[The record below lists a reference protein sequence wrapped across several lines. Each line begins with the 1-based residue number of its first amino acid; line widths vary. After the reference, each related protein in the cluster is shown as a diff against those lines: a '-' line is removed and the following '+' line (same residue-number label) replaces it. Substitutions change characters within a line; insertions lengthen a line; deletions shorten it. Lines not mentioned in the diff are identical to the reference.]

1 MQSSRPQP
9 TTSNR
14 PGTRGAGARPPS
26 RPRTAGSIS
35 GGPST
40 SQQVICALTESRG
53 VVAQVG
59 LAFINISTAECTLC
73 EICDSQTYVRTLHKL
88 AVFDP
93 LEILIPET
101 ILPPRTS
108 KLPGIIQENLP
119 GVRLTTLPRKYYNE
133 NIGTDYISRLSFKSE
148 AEAVQVAISG
158 KFYAISAAA
167 AVIKHIEVHYNIGFV
182 GHSLRVRYQSS
193 EGAMVIDF
201 STVQNLELI
210 QNLRNPKSGD
220 CLFGLLNN
228 TVTPMGGRLL
238 RSSILQPLTDTSIL
252 KDRLDAVEELAT
264 SEEMFFGTK
273 KALQGFGDMDK
284 LLTSLI
290 TVPANSSLKF
300 SEKSINDVILL
311 KKELASITPI
321 HEALV
326 GCSSKLLLAVRS
338 LCSFEK
344 VQAVQDFIDEAISPD
359 AVWAS
364 TPVDLRHQ
372 RCYAVKSGVNGLLDV
387 ARQTYKEATEDLH
400 VLFQE
405 IAREYNLPTLEI
417 KYDAQRGYYLR
428 LPVADIEDAPLPP
441 IFVNIMKKKK
451 FVECTT
457 LDIMKRNARIGD
469 AMTEVLLMSDRTI
482 QDLIDAIRGEMFA
495 LYKVCEGVAMLDMI
509 SSFATLVTLY
519 EYTRP
524 EFKNTLA
531 IKDGRHPIREK
542 IHKEKLIP
550 NDVYASQQTRFQII
564 TGCNMSGKSTY
575 IRQIALMTI
584 MAQIGSYVPAS
595 YGCFPITTHLFARV
609 SMDDGIEANVS
620 TFAAEMRETAFILKN
635 ATEGSMVIMDELG
648 RGTCTRDGLAIAI
661 AVCEALIE
669 KRAFVWFA
677 THFRELGAVLS
688 RRAGVVSLHMQV
700 EVGIPVYIINF
711 LIRSFILTM
720 LPNNTKMRP
729 DQNLTSMLY
738 KIADGPAT
746 EKHYGINLARI
757 IGLPSTIITR
767 ASEVSNIIAQNAEL
781 KKMTSKG
788 YRKSERQRLILQLV
802 EHLQQARGS
811 KMTNMALRGWLG
823 RLQAEFAEAMG
834 KLKDADEESESS
846 ESGDDD
852 ETTTNATTTEDH
864 SRESNIRSGDGDAM
878 DTSSDGT
885 PILMPSEQEDSEEE
899 EEEETTENTETMQ
912 TSDTS
917 GHSGWSG
924 FTTTTTNS
932 HSHSRS
938 YISEDTGESGSG
950 VQDEEMEYTG
960 YLPHTFNSEDLLEGI
975 EELSDVEDQI

>member
-1 MQSSRPQP
+1 MQSSHPQT
-9 TTSNR
+9 TTSNH

-59 LAFINISTAECTLC
+59 LAFVNVSTAECTLC

-108 KLPGIIQENLP
+108 KIPGIIQENLP
-119 GVRLTTLPRKYYNE
+119 GARLTTLPRKYYNE
-133 NIGTDYISRLSFKSE
+133 NIGMDYISRLSFKSE
-148 AEAVQVAISG
+148 AESVQVAISG

-167 AVIKHIEVHYNIGFV
+167 AVIKHIELQYNIGFV

-252 KDRLDAVEELAT
+252 DDRLDAVEELAT

-273 KALQGFGDMDK
+273 KALQGFGDMNR

-344 VQAVQDFIDEAISPD
+344 VQVLQGFIDEAISPD
-359 AVWAS
+359 AVWANAMQS
-364 TPVDLRHQ
+364 N
-372 RCYAVKSGVNGLLDV
+372 GVNGLLDV

-428 LPVADIEDAPLPP
+428 LPIADIEDAPLPP
-441 IFVNIMKKKK
+441 IFVNIMRKKK
-451 FVECTT
+451 FMECTT

-495 LYKVCEGVAMLDMI
+495 LYKSLSA
-509 SSFATLVTLY
+509 
-519 EYTRP
+519 RP
-524 EFKNTLA
+524 EFKDTLA

-550 NDVYASQQTRFQII
+550 NDFFASQQTRFQII

-688 RRAGVVSLHMQV
+688 RRAGVISLHMQV
-700 EVGIPVYIINF
+700 E
-711 LIRSFILTM
+711 
-720 LPNNTKMRP
+720 MRP

-746 EKHYGINLARI
+746 EKHYGINLAKI

-767 ASEVSNIIAQNAEL
+767 ASEVSNTIAQNAEL
-781 KKMTSKG
+781 KRMTSKG

-802 EHLQQARGS
+802 EHLQQARSS
-811 KMTNMALRGWLG
+811 KMTNMALKAWLG
-823 RLQAEFAEAMG
+823 RLQAEFVETMG
-834 KLKDADEESESS
+834 NLKDADDENESS
-846 ESGDDD
+846 ESEDD
-852 ETTTNATTTEDH
+852 ETTTVTTTEGQ
-864 SRESNIRSGDGDAM
+864 SRESHIRSGDVDAM

-885 PILMPSEQEDSEEE
+885 PILMPSEQEDSGEEE
-899 EEEETTENTETMQ
+899 EEEGEEGEETTEKTETME
-912 TSDTS
+912 TSNTGS
-917 GHSGWSG
+917 HSGWSG
-924 FTTTTTNS
+924 FTPTNS
-932 HSHSRS
+932 HLNSQS
-938 YISEDTGESGSG
+938 YISEDTAGSGSG
-950 VQDEEMEYTG
+950 IQGDEMEYTE
-960 YLPHTFNSEDLLEGI
+960 YEPNTYNSEDLLEGI

>member
-1 MQSSRPQP
+1 MQSSRPQ
-9 TTSNR
+9 TTMSNR

-59 LAFINISTAECTLC
+59 LAFVNVSTAECTLC

-108 KLPGIIQENLP
+108 KIPGIIQENLP
-119 GVRLTTLPRKYYNE
+119 GARLTTLPRKYYNE
-133 NIGTDYISRLSFKSE
+133 NIGMDYISRLSFKSE
-148 AEAVQVAISG
+148 AESVQVAISG

-167 AVIKHIEVHYNIGFV
+167 AVIKHIELQYNIGFV

-193 EGAMVIDF
+193 EVDLNADGPNF
-201 STVQNLELI
+201 
-210 QNLRNPKSGD
+210 
-220 CLFGLLNN
+220 LFIIVRSD
-228 TVTPMGGRLL
+228 VTPMGGRLL
-238 RSSILQPLTDTSIL
+238 RSSILQPLTNTSIL
-252 KDRLDAVEELAT
+252 DDRLDAVEELAT
-264 SEEMFFGTK
+264 T
-273 KALQGFGDMDK
+273 LQGFGDMDR

-344 VQAVQDFIDEAISPD
+344 VQVVQGFIDEAISPD

-428 LPVADIEDAPLPP
+428 LPIADIEDAPLPP
-441 IFVNIMKKKK
+441 IFVNIMRKKK
-451 FVECTT
+451 FMECTT

-524 EFKNTLA
+524 EFKDTLA

-550 NDVYASQQTRFQII
+550 NDVFASQQTRFQVI

-688 RRAGVVSLHMQV
+688 RRAGVISLHMQV
-700 EVGIPVYIINF
+700 E
-711 LIRSFILTM
+711 
-720 LPNNTKMRP
+720 MRP

-746 EKHYGINLARI
+746 EKHYGINLAKI

-767 ASEVSNIIAQNAEL
+767 ASEVSNTIAQNAEL
-781 KKMTSKG
+781 KRMTSKG
-788 YRKSERQRLILQLV
+788 YRKSERQRLVLQLV
-802 EHLQQARGS
+802 EHLQQARSS
-811 KMTNMALRGWLG
+811 KMTNMALKAWLG
-823 RLQAEFAEAMG
+823 RLQAEFVETMG
-834 KLKDADEESESS
+834 DLKDADNESESS
-846 ESGDDD
+846 ESEDD
-852 ETTTNATTTEDH
+852 ETPTVTITEGQ
-864 SRESNIRSGDGDAM
+864 SRESHIRSGDGDTM

-885 PILMPSEQEDSEEE
+885 PILMPSEQEDSGEEE
-899 EEEETTENTETMQ
+899 EEGEEGEETTEKTETME
-912 TSDTS
+912 TSNTGS
-917 GHSGWSG
+917 HSGWSG
-924 FTTTTTNS
+924 FTPTNS
-932 HSHSRS
+932 HLNSQS
-938 YISEDTGESGSG
+938 YISEDTAGSGSG
-950 VQDEEMEYTG
+950 IQDDEMEYTE
-960 YLPHTFNSEDLLEGI
+960 YEPNTYNSEDLLEGI

>member
-1 MQSSRPQP
+1 MQSSSPQT

-35 GGPST
+35 GGTVS
-40 SQQVICALTESRG
+40 SQQVICALTEPRG
-53 VVAQVG
+53 AVAQVG
-59 LAFINISTAECTLC
+59 LAFVNVSTAECILC

-101 ILPPRTS
+101 TLPPRTS

-133 NIGTDYISRLSFKSE
+133 KIGMDYISRLSFKSE
-148 AEAVQVAISG
+148 AETVQVAISG

-167 AVIKHIEVHYNIGFV
+167 AVIKHIELQYNIGFV

-201 STVQNLELI
+201 STVKNLELI

-252 KDRLDAVEELAT
+252 EGRLDAVEELAT
-264 SEEMFFGTK
+264 SEEMFFGIK
-273 KALQGFGDMDK
+273 KALQGFGDMDR

-290 TVPANSSLKF
+290 TVPVNSSLKF

-321 HEALV
+321 HDVLV
-326 GCSSKLLLAVRS
+326 GCNSKLLLAVRS
-338 LCSFEK
+338 LCSSEK
-344 VQAVQDFIDEAISPD
+344 FQTVQDLIDEAISPD
-359 AVWAS
+359 AAWAS

-372 RCYAVKSGVNGLLDV
+372 RCYAVRSGVNGLLDV
-387 ARQTYKEATEDLH
+387 ARQAYKEATEDLH

-482 QDLIDAIRGEMFA
+482 QKLIDAIRGEMFA

-509 SSFATLVTLY
+509 SSFATLVTFY

-524 EFKNTLA
+524 EFKDTLA

-575 IRQIALMTI
+575 IRQIAHMTI

-595 YGCFPITTHLFARV
+595 YACFPLTTHLFARV

-669 KRAFVWFA
+669 KKAFVWFA

-688 RRAGVVSLHMQV
+688 RRVGVISLHMQV
-700 EVGIPVYIINF
+700 E
-711 LIRSFILTM
+711 M
-720 LPNNTKMRP
+720 KP

-757 IGLPSTIITR
+757 IGLPLTIITR
-767 ASEVSNIIAQNAEL
+767 ASEVSNTIAQNAEL
-781 KKMTSKG
+781 KKVTSRG
-788 YRKSERQRLILQLV
+788 YRKSERQRLILRLV

-811 KMTNMALRGWLG
+811 TMTNTALRGWLA
-823 RLQAEFAEAMG
+823 RLQAEFVEAMG
-834 KLKDADEESESS
+834 RLKDADEESESS
-846 ESGDDD
+846 ESEDD
-852 ETTTNATTTEDH
+852 ETTTATTTEGN
-864 SRESNIRSGDGDAM
+864 SRERNIRNWDDDAM
-878 DTSSDGT
+878 DTSGDGM
-885 PILMPSEQEDSEEE
+885 PILMPSEREDSEEE
-899 EEEETTENTETMQ
+899 EENTETTEAMETSK
-912 TSDTS
+912 TS
-917 GHSGWSG
+917 
-924 FTTTTTNS
+924 
-932 HSHSRS
+932 S
-938 YISEDTGESGSG
+938 YNG
-950 VQDEEMEYTG
+950 
-960 YLPHTFNSEDLLEGI
+960 
-975 EELSDVEDQI
+975 

>member
-1 MQSSRPQP
+1 MQSSRPQ
-9 TTSNR
+9 TTMSNR

-59 LAFINISTAECTLC
+59 LAFVNVSTAECTLC

-108 KLPGIIQENLP
+108 KIPGIIQENLP
-119 GVRLTTLPRKYYNE
+119 GARLTTLPRKYYNE
-133 NIGTDYISRLSFKSE
+133 NIGMDYISRLSFKSE
-148 AEAVQVAISG
+148 AESVQVAISG

-167 AVIKHIEVHYNIGFV
+167 AVIKHIELQYNIGFV

-193 EGAMVIDF
+193 EVDLNADGPNF
-201 STVQNLELI
+201 
-210 QNLRNPKSGD
+210 
-220 CLFGLLNN
+220 LFMIVRSD
-228 TVTPMGGRLL
+228 VTPMGGRLL
-238 RSSILQPLTDTSIL
+238 RSSILQPLTNTSIL
-252 KDRLDAVEELAT
+252 DDRLDAVEELAT

-273 KALQGFGDMDK
+273 KALQGFGDMDR

-344 VQAVQDFIDEAISPD
+344 VQVVQGFIDEAISPD

-372 RCYAVKSGVNGLLDV
+372 RCYAVKLIMCKSGVNGLLDV

-428 LPVADIEDAPLPP
+428 LPIADIEDAPLPP
-441 IFVNIMKKKK
+441 IFVNIMRKKK
-451 FVECTT
+451 FMECTT

-524 EFKNTLA
+524 EFKDTLA

-550 NDVYASQQTRFQII
+550 NDVFASQQTRFQVI

-688 RRAGVVSLHMQV
+688 RRAGVISLHMQV
-700 EVGIPVYIINF
+700 E
-711 LIRSFILTM
+711 
-720 LPNNTKMRP
+720 MRP

-746 EKHYGINLARI
+746 EKHYGINLAKI

-767 ASEVSNIIAQNAEL
+767 ASEVSNTIAQNAEL
-781 KKMTSKG
+781 KRMTSKG
-788 YRKSERQRLILQLV
+788 YRKSERQRLVLQLV
-802 EHLQQARGS
+802 EHLQQARSS
-811 KMTNMALRGWLG
+811 KMTNMALKAWLG
-823 RLQAEFAEAMG
+823 RLQAEFVETMG
-834 KLKDADEESESS
+834 DLKDADNESESS
-846 ESGDDD
+846 ESEDD
-852 ETTTNATTTEDH
+852 ETPTVTITEGQ
-864 SRESNIRSGDGDAM
+864 SRESHIRSGDGDTM

-885 PILMPSEQEDSEEE
+885 PILMPSEQEDSGEEE
-899 EEEETTENTETMQ
+899 EEGEEGEETTEKTETME
-912 TSDTS
+912 TSNTGS
-917 GHSGWSG
+917 HSGWSG
-924 FTTTTTNS
+924 FTPTNS
-932 HSHSRS
+932 HLNSQS
-938 YISEDTGESGSG
+938 YISEDTAGSGSG
-950 VQDEEMEYTG
+950 IQDDEMEYTE
-960 YLPHTFNSEDLLEGI
+960 YEPNTYNSEDLLEGI

>member
-1 MQSSRPQP
+1 MASKTP
-9 TTSNR
+9 
-14 PGTRGAGARPPS
+14 
-26 RPRTAGSIS
+26 
-35 GGPST
+35 
-40 SQQVICALTESRG
+40 
-53 VVAQVG
+53 
-59 LAFINISTAECTLC
+59 
-73 EICDSQTYVRTLHKL
+73 
-88 AVFDP
+88 
-93 LEILIPET
+93 
-101 ILPPRTS
+101 
-108 KLPGIIQENLP
+108 KLPNIINQNLP
-119 GVRLTTLPRKYYNE
+119 GARVTTLPRKYYNE
-133 NIGTDYISRLSFKSE
+133 KIGLDYISRLSFKSE

-167 AVIKHIEVHYNIGFV
+167 AVIKHLELRYNIGFV
-182 GHSLRVRYQSS
+182 GHSLRIKYQSS
-193 EGAMVIDF
+193 EGTMVIDF

-273 KALQGFGDMDK
+273 KALQAFGDMDR

-290 TVPANSSLKF
+290 TCPPSTSVKF
-300 SEKSINDVILL
+300 SEKSINDIILL
-311 KKELASITPI
+311 KKELVSIVPI

-338 LCSFEK
+338 LCNFEK
-344 VQAVQDFIDEAISPD
+344 VQVVQDLIDEAVSPD
-359 AVWAS
+359 TMWAS
-364 TPVDLRHQ
+364 TPVDMRHQ

-387 ARQTYKEATEDLH
+387 ARQTYKEGTEDLH
-400 VLFQE
+400 IIFQE
-405 IAREYNLPTLEI
+405 IVREYNLPTLEI
-417 KYDAQRGYYLR
+417 KFEAQRGYYLR
-428 LPVADIEDAPLPP
+428 LPAADTEDAPLPP

-457 LDIMKRNARIGD
+457 LNLIKQNSRISD
-469 AMTEVLLMSDRTI
+469 AMHEVLLMSDRTI
-482 QDLIDAIRGEMFA
+482 QTLVDSIRAEMHA
-495 LYKVCEGVAMLDMI
+495 LYKVSEGIAILDMI

-524 EFKNTLA
+524 EFNDTLA

-584 MAQIGSYVPAS
+584 MAQIGCYVPAS
-595 YGCFPITTHLFARV
+595 YACFQITTHLFARV

-669 KRAFVWFA
+669 RKAFVWFA
-677 THFRELGAVLS
+677 THFRELGIALS
-688 RRAGVVSLHMQV
+688 RRPGVISLHMRV
-700 EVGIPVYIINF
+700 EMKPEENV
-711 LIRSFILTM
+711 
-720 LPNNTKMRP
+720 
-729 DQNLTSMLY
+729 TSMLY
-738 KIADGPAT
+738 KIADGPST

-757 IGLPSTIITR
+757 VGLPPTIIAR
-767 ASEVSNIIAQNAEL
+767 AAEVSNAIAQNAEL
-781 KKMTSKG
+781 KKTTSKG
-788 YRKSERQRLILQLV
+788 HRKSERQRLILQLV
-802 EHLQQARGS
+802 EHLQQARQS
-811 KMTNMALRGWLG
+811 KMTNTALRGWLG
-823 RLQAEFAEAMG
+823 RLQMEFAEAMG
-834 KLKDADEESESS
+834 RLKDADDESESEDDEEETATTETVTR
-846 ESGDDD
+846 ESGFRGGSG
-852 ETTTNATTTEDH
+852 ETID
-864 SRESNIRSGDGDAM
+864 I
-878 DTSSDGT
+878 SSDGT
-885 PILMPSEQEDSEEE
+885 PILMPSEQDNSEEE
-899 EEEETTENTETMQ
+899 EEEPTETTETTDTTEATGTTTNTGNF
-912 TSDTS
+912 SR
-917 GHSGWSG
+917 WSG
-924 FTTTTTNS
+924 FTTSNTHS
-932 HSHSRS
+932 HSHSHSHTPSHS
-938 YISEDTGESGSG
+938 YISENSSEVIGNKMPTGSG
-950 VQDEEMEYTG
+950 RY
-960 YLPHTFNSEDLLEGI
+960 TFNNPNSSDILEGI

>member
-1 MQSSRPQP
+1 MQSSRPQT

-59 LAFINISTAECTLC
+59 LAFVNVSTAECTLC

-108 KLPGIIQENLP
+108 KIPGIIQENLP
-119 GVRLTTLPRKYYNE
+119 GARLTTLPRKYYNE
-133 NIGTDYISRLSFKSE
+133 NIGMDYISRLSFKSE
-148 AEAVQVAISG
+148 AESVQVAISG

-167 AVIKHIEVHYNIGFV
+167 AVIKHIELQYNIGFV

-228 TVTPMGGRLL
+228 TITPMGGRLL
-238 RSSILQPLTDTSIL
+238 RTSILQPLTDTSIL
-252 KDRLDAVEELAT
+252 DDRLDAVEELAT

-273 KALQGFGDMDK
+273 KALQGFGDMDR

-344 VQAVQDFIDEAISPD
+344 VQVVQGFIDEAISPD

-428 LPVADIEDAPLPP
+428 LPIADIEDAPLPP
-441 IFVNIMKKKK
+441 IFVNIMRKKK
-451 FVECTT
+451 FMECTT

-524 EFKNTLA
+524 EFKDTLA

-550 NDVYASQQTRFQII
+550 NDVFASQQTRFQII

-635 ATEGSMVIMDELG
+635 ATEGSMVIIDELG

-688 RRAGVVSLHMQV
+688 RRAGVISLHMQV
-700 EVGIPVYIINF
+700 EI
-711 LIRSFILTM
+711 
-720 LPNNTKMRP
+720 RP

-746 EKHYGINLARI
+746 EKHYGINLAKI

-767 ASEVSNIIAQNAEL
+767 ASEVSNTIAQNAEL
-781 KKMTSKG
+781 KRMTSKG

-802 EHLQQARGS
+802 EHLKQARSS
-811 KMTNMALRGWLG
+811 KMTNMALKAWLG
-823 RLQAEFAEAMG
+823 RLQAEFVETMG
-834 KLKDADEESESS
+834 NLKDADDESDSS
-846 ESGDDD
+846 EGEDD
-852 ETTTNATTTEDH
+852 ETTTVTTTEGNN
-864 SRESNIRSGDGDAM
+864 RESHIRSGDGDAM

-885 PILMPSEQEDSEEE
+885 PILMPSEQEDSGEEE
-899 EEEETTENTETMQ
+899 EEGGEEEGEETTENTETME
-912 TSDTS
+912 TSNTGS
-917 GHSGWSG
+917 HSGWSG
-924 FTTTTTNS
+924 FTPTNS
-932 HSHSRS
+932 HSNPRS
-938 YISEDTGESGSG
+938 YHSEDTTGSGSG
-950 VQDEEMEYTG
+950 VQDDEMEYTE
-960 YLPHTFNSEDLLEGI
+960 YEPNTYNSEDLLEGI

>member
-1 MQSSRPQP
+1 MQSSRPQT

-59 LAFINISTAECTLC
+59 LAFVNVSTAECTLC
-73 EICDSQTYVRTLHKL
+73 EICDSQTY
-88 AVFDP
+88 
-93 LEILIPET
+93 ILIPET

-108 KLPGIIQENLP
+108 KIPGIIQENLP
-119 GVRLTTLPRKYYNE
+119 GARLTTLPRKYYNE
-133 NIGTDYISRLSFKSE
+133 NIGMDYISRLSFKSE
-148 AEAVQVAISG
+148 AESVQVAISG

-167 AVIKHIEVHYNIGFV
+167 AVIKHIELQYNIGFV

-238 RSSILQPLTDTSIL
+238 RTSILQPLTDTSIL
-252 KDRLDAVEELAT
+252 DDRLDAVEELAT

-273 KALQGFGDMDK
+273 KALQGFGDMDR

-311 KKELASITPI
+311 KKGLASITPI

-344 VQAVQDFIDEAISPD
+344 VQVVQGFIDEAISPD

-428 LPVADIEDAPLPP
+428 LPIADIEDAPLPP
-441 IFVNIMKKKK
+441 IFVNIMRKKK
-451 FVECTT
+451 FMECTT

-519 EYTRP
+519 EY
-524 EFKNTLA
+524 N
-531 IKDGRHPIREK
+531 GRHPIREK

-550 NDVYASQQTRFQII
+550 NDVFASQQTRFQII

-635 ATEGSMVIMDELG
+635 ATEGSMVIIDELG

-688 RRAGVVSLHMQV
+688 RRAGVISLHMQV
-700 EVGIPVYIINF
+700 EI
-711 LIRSFILTM
+711 
-720 LPNNTKMRP
+720 RP

-746 EKHYGINLARI
+746 EKHYGINLAKI

-767 ASEVSNIIAQNAEL
+767 ASEVSNTIAQNAEL
-781 KKMTSKG
+781 KRMTSKG

-802 EHLQQARGS
+802 EHLKQARSS
-811 KMTNMALRGWLG
+811 KMTNMALKAWLG
-823 RLQAEFAEAMG
+823 RLQAEFVETMG
-834 KLKDADEESESS
+834 NLKDADDESDSS
-846 ESGDDD
+846 EGEDD
-852 ETTTNATTTEDH
+852 ETTTVTTTEGNN
-864 SRESNIRSGDGDAM
+864 RESHIRSGDGDAM

-885 PILMPSEQEDSEEE
+885 PILMPSEQEDSGEEE
-899 EEEETTENTETMQ
+899 EEGGEEEGEETTENTETME
-912 TSDTS
+912 T
-917 GHSGWSG
+917 
-924 FTTTTTNS
+924 
-932 HSHSRS
+932 R
-938 YISEDTGESGSG
+938 SGSG
-950 VQDEEMEYTG
+950 VQDDEMEYTE
-960 YLPHTFNSEDLLEGI
+960 YEPNTYNSEDLLEGI

>member
-1 MQSSRPQP
+1 MQSSHPQT
-9 TTSNR
+9 TTSNH

-59 LAFINISTAECTLC
+59 LAFVNVSTAECTLC

-108 KLPGIIQENLP
+108 KIPGIIQENLP
-119 GVRLTTLPRKYYNE
+119 GARLTTLPRKYYNE
-133 NIGTDYISRLSFKSE
+133 NIGMDYISRLSFKSE
-148 AEAVQVAISG
+148 AESVQVAISG

-167 AVIKHIEVHYNIGFV
+167 AVIKHIELQYNIGFV

-193 EGAMVIDF
+193 E
-201 STVQNLELI
+201 
-210 QNLRNPKSGD
+210 
-220 CLFGLLNN
+220 
-228 TVTPMGGRLL
+228 VTPMGGRLL

-252 KDRLDAVEELAT
+252 DDRLDAVEELAT

-273 KALQGFGDMDK
+273 KALQGFGDMNR

-344 VQAVQDFIDEAISPD
+344 VQVLQGFIDEAISPD

-428 LPVADIEDAPLPP
+428 LPIADIEDAPLPP
-441 IFVNIMKKKK
+441 IFVNIMRKKK
-451 FVECTT
+451 FMECTT

-524 EFKNTLA
+524 EFKDTLA

-550 NDVYASQQTRFQII
+550 NDFFASQQTRFQII

-688 RRAGVVSLHMQV
+688 RRAGVISLHMQV
-700 EVGIPVYIINF
+700 E
-711 LIRSFILTM
+711 
-720 LPNNTKMRP
+720 MRP

-746 EKHYGINLARI
+746 EKHYGINLAKI

-767 ASEVSNIIAQNAEL
+767 ASEVSNTIAQNAEL
-781 KKMTSKG
+781 KRMTSKG

-802 EHLQQARGS
+802 EHLQQARSS
-811 KMTNMALRGWLG
+811 KMTNMALKAWLG
-823 RLQAEFAEAMG
+823 RLQAEFVETMG
-834 KLKDADEESESS
+834 NLKDADDESESS
-846 ESGDDD
+846 ESEDD
-852 ETTTNATTTEDH
+852 ETTTVTTTEGQ
-864 SRESNIRSGDGDAM
+864 SRESHIRSGDVDAM

-885 PILMPSEQEDSEEE
+885 PILMPSEQEDSGEEE
-899 EEEETTENTETMQ
+899 EEEGEEGEETTEKTETME
-912 TSDTS
+912 TSNTGS
-917 GHSGWSG
+917 HSGWSG
-924 FTTTTTNS
+924 FTPTNS
-932 HSHSRS
+932 HLNSQS
-938 YISEDTGESGSG
+938 YISEDTAGSGSG
-950 VQDEEMEYTG
+950 IQGDEMEYTE
-960 YLPHTFNSEDLLEGI
+960 YEPNTYNSEDLLEGI

>member
-1 MQSSRPQP
+1 MQSSRPQT

-59 LAFINISTAECTLC
+59 LAFVNVSTAECTLC

-108 KLPGIIQENLP
+108 KIPGIIQENLP
-119 GVRLTTLPRKYYNE
+119 GARLTTLPRKYYNE
-133 NIGTDYISRLSFKSE
+133 NIGMDYISRLSFKSE
-148 AEAVQVAISG
+148 AESVQVAISG

-167 AVIKHIEVHYNIGFV
+167 AVIKHIELQYNIGFV

-201 STVQNLELI
+201 STVQNLELV

-238 RSSILQPLTDTSIL
+238 RTSILQPLTDTSIL
-252 KDRLDAVEELAT
+252 DDRLDAVEELAT

-273 KALQGFGDMDK
+273 KALQGFGDMDR

-326 GCSSKLLLAVRS
+326 GCNSKLLLAVRS

-344 VQAVQDFIDEAISPD
+344 VQVVQGFIDEAISPD

-405 IAREYNLPTLEI
+405 IARVFASIPRLAYNETHTHPLFLGEYNLPTLEI

-428 LPVADIEDAPLPP
+428 LPIADIEDAPLPP
-441 IFVNIMKKKK
+441 IFVNIMRKKK
-451 FVECTT
+451 FMECTT

-524 EFKNTLA
+524 EFKDTLA

-550 NDVYASQQTRFQII
+550 NDVFASQQTRFQII

-635 ATEGSMVIMDELG
+635 ATEGSMVIIDELG

-669 KRAFVWFA
+669 KRAF
-677 THFRELGAVLS
+677 
-688 RRAGVVSLHMQV
+688 
-700 EVGIPVYIINF
+700 
-711 LIRSFILTM
+711 
-720 LPNNTKMRP
+720 MRP

-746 EKHYGINLARI
+746 EKHYGINLAKI

-767 ASEVSNIIAQNAEL
+767 ASEVSNAIAQNAEL
-781 KKMTSKG
+781 KRMTSKG

-802 EHLQQARGS
+802 EHLQQARSS
-811 KMTNMALRGWLG
+811 KMTNMALKAWLG
-823 RLQAEFAEAMG
+823 RLQAEFVETMG
-834 KLKDADEESESS
+834 NLKDADDESESS
-846 ESGDDD
+846 EGEDD
-852 ETTTNATTTEDH
+852 ETTVTTTEGNT
-864 SRESNIRSGDGDAM
+864 RESHIRSGDGDAM
-878 DTSSDGT
+878 DISSDGT
-885 PILMPSEQEDSEEE
+885 PILMPSEQEDSGEEEGEEE
-899 EEEETTENTETMQ
+899 EEEEGGEEGEETSNTG
-912 TSDTS
+912 S
-917 GHSGWSG
+917 HSGWSG
-924 FTTTTTNS
+924 FTPTNS
-932 HSHSRS
+932 HSNPRS
-938 YISEDTGESGSG
+938 YHSEDTAGSGSG
-950 VQDEEMEYTG
+950 VQDDEMEYTE
-960 YLPHTFNSEDLLEGI
+960 YEPNTYNSEDLLEGI

>member
-1 MQSSRPQP
+1 M
-9 TTSNR
+9 
-14 PGTRGAGARPPS
+14 
-26 RPRTAGSIS
+26 
-35 GGPST
+35 
-40 SQQVICALTESRG
+40 
-53 VVAQVG
+53 
-59 LAFINISTAECTLC
+59 
-73 EICDSQTYVRTLHKL
+73 
-88 AVFDP
+88 
-93 LEILIPET
+93 
-101 ILPPRTS
+101 
-108 KLPGIIQENLP
+108 
-119 GVRLTTLPRKYYNE
+119 
-133 NIGTDYISRLSFKSE
+133 DYISRLSFKSE
-148 AEAVQVAISG
+148 AESVQVAISG

-167 AVIKHIEVHYNIGFV
+167 AVIKHIELQYNIGFV

-252 KDRLDAVEELAT
+252 DDRLDAVEELAT

-273 KALQGFGDMDK
+273 KALQGFGDMNR

-344 VQAVQDFIDEAISPD
+344 VQVLQGFIDEAISPD

-428 LPVADIEDAPLPP
+428 LPIADIEDAPLPP
-441 IFVNIMKKKK
+441 IFVNIMRKKK
-451 FVECTT
+451 FMECTT

-524 EFKNTLA
+524 EFKDTLA

-550 NDVYASQQTRFQII
+550 NDFFASQQTRFQII

-688 RRAGVVSLHMQV
+688 RRAGVISLHMQV
-700 EVGIPVYIINF
+700 E
-711 LIRSFILTM
+711 
-720 LPNNTKMRP
+720 MRP

-746 EKHYGINLARI
+746 EKHYGINLAKI

-767 ASEVSNIIAQNAEL
+767 ASEVSNTIAQNAEL
-781 KKMTSKG
+781 KRMTSKG

-802 EHLQQARGS
+802 EHLQQARSS
-811 KMTNMALRGWLG
+811 KMTNMALKAWLG
-823 RLQAEFAEAMG
+823 RLQAEFVETMG
-834 KLKDADEESESS
+834 NLKDADDESESS
-846 ESGDDD
+846 ESEDD
-852 ETTTNATTTEDH
+852 ETTTVTTTEGQ
-864 SRESNIRSGDGDAM
+864 SRESHIRSGDVDAM

-885 PILMPSEQEDSEEE
+885 PILMPSEQEDSGEEE
-899 EEEETTENTETMQ
+899 EEEGEEGEETTEKTETME
-912 TSDTS
+912 TSNTGS
-917 GHSGWSG
+917 HSGWSG
-924 FTTTTTNS
+924 FTPTNS
-932 HSHSRS
+932 HLNSQS
-938 YISEDTGESGSG
+938 YISEDTAGSGSG
-950 VQDEEMEYTG
+950 IQGDEMEYTE
-960 YLPHTFNSEDLLEGI
+960 YEPNTYNSEDLLEGI